1 MGEVASSIGLD
12 LQKAFYRTR
21 HAFWFE
27 KMRKK
32 KKKRQDALELLKH
45 VTQEMC
51 NQHLIVDG
59 QIESMV
65 ALSHGWEQHS
75 FHELQPHS
83 TLG

>member
-1 MGEVASSIGLD
+1 
-12 LQKAFYRTR
+12 
-21 HAFWFE
+21 
-27 KMRKK
+27 MRR
-32 KKKRQDALELLKH
+32 KKRQDALELLKH

-51 NQHLIVDG
+51 NQHSIVDG

-75 FHELQPHS
+75 FHELEPHS